1 MSDSQNYD
9 PLSAF
14 RLDGKRALVTGAGR
28 GIGLAIAQALAAVG
42 AHVTLAARSKVEIEK
57 AAAEIAALGQLAD
70 FIVLDITNLSQT
82 RKYIEAQ
89 EPFDVLI
96 NNAGTNRPGPF
107 MDMSVAD
114 YDTVFDLNSRAVFFA
129 SQTVARRLIS
139 AKKPGSIVNISSQMG
154 HVGAAGRTIYCASK
168 HAVEGLTKAMGVELA
183 PHNIRVN
190 TICPTFVETPLTK
203 PFLEDHAFK
212 AFVLDKIKLGRIG
225 QVQDIVGGVLY
236 LASDASSMV
245 TGSALKIDGGW
256 TAE

>member
-107 MDMSVAD
+107 MDMSVDD
-114 YDTVFDLNSRAVFFA
+114 YDTVFDLNSRAVCFA
-129 SQTVARRLIS
+129 SQAVARRLIS

>member
-107 MDMSVAD
+107 MDMSVDD

-129 SQTVARRLIS
+129 SQAVARRLIS
-139 AKKPGSIVNISSQMG
+139 TKKPGSIVNISSQMG